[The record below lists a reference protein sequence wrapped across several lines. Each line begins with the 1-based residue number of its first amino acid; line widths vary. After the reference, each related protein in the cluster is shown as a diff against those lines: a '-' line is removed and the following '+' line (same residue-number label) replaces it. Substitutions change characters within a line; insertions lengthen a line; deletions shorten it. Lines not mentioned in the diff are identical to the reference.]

1 MKDREQGRAALSAE
15 GGGYVTTHDDEEAE
29 DGRRDRRLLHEVQA
43 RPRPTGSSRWSGDAV
58 KKVECKTCNSHHLYR
73 RPKTERDAAHA
84 RMAKR
89 AEDRKAAG
97 GGARPRRR
105 ERRTPSRSAPSAS
118 RRRAWEHAIAGQPSA
133 RLQGLPHHAGCSGT
147 GELIR
152 HPKFGDGVVARV
164 IDRGKVE
171 ILFKDGP
178 RTMAHGQA

>member
-1 MKDREQGRAALSAE
+1 MTTTTTTKKPKT
-15 GGGYVTTHDDEEAE
+15 GGEIDAYCTKCKLDLTHRIIAM
-29 DGRRDRRLLHEVQA
+29 V
-43 RPRPTGSSRWSGDAV
+43 GDAM
-58 KKVECKTCNSHHLYR
+58 KKVDCQTCHSHHLYR
-73 RPKTERDAAHA
+73 RPKTERDAASA

-89 AEDRKAAG
+89 AEDRKTTSG
-97 GGARPRRR
+97 GGTKDQRAAHTSKV
-105 ERRTPSRSAPSAS
+105 ERDQTAS
-118 RRRAWEHAIAGQPSA
+118 WEKAIAGQPSGA
-133 RLQGLPHHAGCSGT
+133 FKAFRISLVLAQ